1 MLIEPESNERIII
14 TGQTGS
20 GKTFLSRQLLD
31 SVKRLVVL
39 DPKGMLRSPQPEEDE
54 AEYGGI
60 ENWKLR
66 EWSQDAEEL
75 LSEGKPIRV
84 RVPAPVDGKWDDV
97 LWKVYRAGNC
107 VLYIDEIYGVVPPGR
122 RPPDALN
129 AIYTRGREL
138 GIGAVGVS
146 QRPAWIPLELMSEP
160 EWYFCFRLMLDND
173 RRRMAEFMGQ
183 QVLNRITD
191 RYGFWT
197 YNVHWDE
204 PVYTEQLDVE
214 KATTSRKA
222 KSA

>member
-1 MLIEPESNERIII
+1 MQIEPSSDERIII

-20 GKTFLSRQLLD
+20 GKTFLARQLLEG
-31 SVKRLVVL
+31 VKRLVVL
-39 DPKGMLRSPQPEEDE
+39 DPKGMLRSPGEDD
-54 AEYGGI
+54 AEYGDI

-66 EWSQDAEEL
+66 EWSDDTEEL
-75 LSEGKPIRV
+75 LATGKPVRV
-84 RVPAPVDGKWDDV
+84 RIPAPIDGKWDEQ
-97 LWKVYRAGNC
+97 LWVIYRSGNC

-122 RPPDALN
+122 RPPEPLN

-160 EWYFCFRLMLDND
+160 EWYFCFRLMLETD
-173 RRRMAEFMGQ
+173 RRRMAEFMGME
-183 QVLNRITD
+183 VISRITD

-204 PVYTEQLDVE
+204 PIYTEQLEVE
-214 KATTSRKA
+214 VPRSRRRE